1 MHTISAIIF
10 DLGDVLL
17 DLDQDRTLR
26 QFNRLGLS
34 LDEVNLQSTL
44 FTDFEC
50 GKISAADFRQ
60 TLKAAAKGAIDDE
73 QIDEAWNRM
82 LLSINHQRLPM
93 LQELQKLVPLYL
105 LSNTNSIHID
115 WFHQYLHNTIGLNQW
130 NELFTQQFL
139 SYEIGLRKPNLD
151 IYEYVTSAIGLAP
164 KACLFIDDNK
174 SNISGATKAGL
185 KTLLAQQPLNAELH
199 TQIKQLLQ

>member
-44 FTDFEC
+44 FTEFEC
-50 GKISAADFRQ
+50 GKINAADFRQ
-60 TLKAAAKGAIDDE
+60 TLKSAAKGTIDDE

-82 LLSINHQRLPM
+82 LLSVNHQRLPM
-93 LQELQKLVPLYL
+93 LQALQQRVPLYL

-115 WFHQYLHNTIGLNQW
+115 WFKQYLHDTIGLNQW
-130 NELFTQQFL
+130 NSLFTHQFL
-139 SYEIGLRKPNLD
+139 SYEIGMRKPNLD
-151 IYEYVTSAIGLAP
+151 IYEYVTSTIGLAP
-164 KACLFIDDNK
+164 EACLFIDDNK
-174 SNISGATKAGL
+174 SNITGAKQAGL
-185 KTLLAQQPLNAELH
+185 QTLFAQRPLNDELFA
-199 TQIKQLLQ
+199 QIQQWLP